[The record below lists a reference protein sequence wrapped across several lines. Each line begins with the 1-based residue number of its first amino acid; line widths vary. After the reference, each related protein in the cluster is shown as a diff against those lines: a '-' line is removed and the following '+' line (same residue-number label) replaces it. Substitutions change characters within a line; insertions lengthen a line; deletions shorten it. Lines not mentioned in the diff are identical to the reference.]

1 MSQRLRLG
9 LLVALVP
16 ALILS
21 ALWNWARDHSRSL
34 PVEVIPAPL
43 DTGVVIDNDLT
54 PMLSPRR
61 VAEATAASASR
72 ALREAAI
79 EEIAADIADDGCLI
93 VTDDGSSLIE
103 HRSTEAFEAHEA
115 VSLLIA
121 AVAADQ
127 LGPSFA
133 WRTAVLGPEPLDGQV
148 PGNLYVIGGGDAFLS
163 TDDLG
168 TESGV
173 GGVHVDVLVDALVAG
188 GVTTIDGDVVA
199 VASRYPEVF
208 RTPGD
213 PETASALVID
223 GGRILTSPLNRGLDP
238 AQTAARTLVELL
250 RRAGITVSG
259 SARVGEV
266 DEPAVMLAVIDGLP
280 LVELLSSFGAGDPTA
295 WSIATWN
302 WAIESGSGSDATVS
316 LMGSLSTAETV
327 VAEWGVPRPT
337 LLPDDAVGDSAMSCD
352 AVAEAVRRLDQAGAR
367 LPVGN
372 IEGSEVIGLEIPTET
387 AWVLAEGALESGA
400 VATAI
405 GDREI
410 LLTALAEVDRIVT
423 DGETQIE
430 ANLIM
435 PVGSRG

>member
-43 DTGVVIDNDLT
+43 DTGVDIDNDLT

-72 ALREAAI
+72 ALREAAL

-133 WRTAVLGPEPLDGQV
+133 WRTAALGPEPLDGQL

-337 LLPDDAVGDSAMSCD
+337 LLPDDAVGDSAMSCA

-410 LLTALAEVDRIVT
+410 LLTALAEADRVVT